1 MSIAKLRLIAKEYGL
16 TDVNVAGTQVKL
28 APMDLPDSKQIRL
41 KRLYPSAAYRAT
53 TGVVQLPL
61 PRVEGGGVGA
71 ARVRDVELVQFI
83 ADLILSL
90 DGTPS
95 RSVLLEQT
103 VGV

>member
-1 MSIAKLRLIAKEYGL
+1 ME
-16 TDVNVAGTQVKL
+16 
-28 APMDLPDSKQIRL
+28 LPDSKQIRL
-41 KRLYPSAAYRAT
+41 KRLYPNAAYRAT

-71 ARVRDVELVQFI
+71 ARVRDVELIQYI
-83 ADLILSL
+83 ADLMLSL
-90 DGTPS
+90 DGKPS

>member
-1 MSIAKLRLIAKEYGL
+1 
-16 TDVNVAGTQVKL
+16 
-28 APMDLPDSKQIRL
+28 
-41 KRLYPSAAYRAT
+41 
-53 TGVVQLPL
+53 VVQLPL

-90 DGTPS
+90 DSKPS